1 MWDLSM
7 KRVPHA
13 PYVMLVLALIGIAD
27 AFYVAQGSYT
37 GRPLWCAIV
46 DGCNIVAQS
55 PFARI
60 FGVPLS
66 YFGLA
71 FYVSMF
77 GLAALLAFDPFSRG
91 LRLGVLLYTAM
102 GVSYSIYGMYL
113 QLVAIQAV
121 CIYCLIS
128 AVTTVLLLMAA
139 GWHFR
144 ATRTP
149 ATTKQR
155 ALAYC
160 TGKP

>member
-1 MWDLSM
+1 M
-7 KRVPHA
+7 KRAPHA

-91 LRLGVLLYTAM
+91 LRLGALLYTAM

-128 AVTTVLLLMAA
+128 SVTTFLLLMAA

-155 ALAYC
+155 TLAYC